1 MTDEFAKTV
10 IVTRRALRQK
20 EVTVSMTDGRYGKN
34 EVIVHLTGLEP
45 NYELG
50 QAVKEASEAMTAM
63 QERNPLFI
71 GITSKTSR
79 LPAEKELPP

>member
-1 MTDEFAKTV
+1 M
-10 IVTRRALRQK
+10 IVSRRAMRQK
-20 EVTVSMTDGRYGKN
+20 EITVTMTDGKFGKN

-45 NYELG
+45 NFEVG

-71 GITSKTSR
+71 GITSKTNR